1 MTALEPQL
9 YLAKVLDLNG
19 PSTHDISNLQQGD
32 ISILRLQF
40 LCENFNL
47 WKVRAGN

>member
-19 PSTHDISNLQQGD
+19 PSTHDISNLQKGD
-32 ISILRLQF
+32 ISILRLQSNNRRIYIM
-40 LCENFNL
+40 ERMD
-47 WKVRAGN
+47 V